1 MLISEHIGARPLGT
15 TDVGIPVLGLPVFD
29 SFVLGLSAFGQT
41 LARLPLARAV
51 LIFALAMPAGAMAFD
66 VKESP
71 PAPVEKGTL
80 FKSVGESLKA
90 GLRALSSG
98 DPGSAVE
105 PLTFAAQEGNLAAQW
120 KLGRMYKDGEGVR
133 RDDYKAYQNFSQIL
147 KLRADESPES
157 PQARMVAQAFV
168 ALGNYHL
175 AGIPNT
181 RVRRDP
187 GRAAEMFH
195 YAASY
200 YNDADAQY
208 HLGRVLA
215 DGLAGDKDLQQAARW
230 FNLASEQGHCYAQAR
245 LGQMLFNGDGVPR
258 QAARGLMLMQLA
270 VLQAEPQ
277 RDSWVVELGEKA
289 RQLATED
296 ERKLSEAYLKK
307 RGRVNR

>member
-1 MLISEHIGARPLGT
+1 MMIAETLTFEHTGAAA
-15 TDVGIPVLGLPVFD
+15 
-29 SFVLGLSAFGQT
+29 LSAVFPRLPLLRAS
-41 LARLPLARAV
+41 LARLAMV
-51 LIFALAMPAGAMAFD
+51 FALAMPVGMVQVFDVHAFD

-71 PAPVEKGTL
+71 PAPVEKGM

-105 PLTFAAQEGNLAAQW
+105 PLTFAAREGNVAAQW
-120 KLGRMYKDGEGVR
+120 KLGRMYQDGSGVH
-133 RDDYKAYQNFSQIL
+133 RDDYKAYQNFSQIVN
-147 KLRADESPES
+147 LRADESPES

-168 ALGNYHL
+168 ALGTYHL

-187 GRAAEMFH
+187 ARAAEMFH

-208 HLGRVLA
+208 QLGRMLA
-215 DGLAGDKDLQQAARW
+215 DGVVGDKDPQQAARW
-230 FNLASEQGHCYAQAR
+230 FNLAAEQGHCYALAR
-245 LGQMLFNGDGVPR
+245 LGQMLFNGEGVPR
-258 QAARGLMLMQLA
+258 QAPRGLMMMQLA
-270 VLQAEPQ
+270 EQQADPKRDLWVL
-277 RDSWVVELGEKA
+277 ELGDKA

-296 ERKLSEAYLKK
+296 ERKLSDAILKK
-307 RGRVNR
+307 RARGIR

>member
-1 MLISEHIGARPLGT
+1 MLISEHMGATPS
-15 TDVGIPVLGLPVFD
+15 DW
-29 SFVLGLSAFGQT
+29 SFGCLAVPRVT
-41 LARLPLARAV
+41 LARVALV
-51 LIFALAMPAGAMAFD
+51 LALAIPGAAMAFD
-66 VKESP
+66 VKETP
-71 PAPVEKGTL
+71 PAPVQKGTL

-105 PLTFAAQEGNLAAQW
+105 PLTFAAREGNDAAEW
-120 KLGRMYKDGEGVR
+120 KLGRMYADGDGVP
-133 RDDYKAYQNFSQIL
+133 RDPYKAYVHFSQIVNR
-147 KLRADESPES
+147 RADIGPDS
-157 PQARMVAQAFV
+157 PQARMVAQSFV
-168 ALGNYHL
+168 ALGTYHL

-187 GRAAEMFH
+187 ARATEMFH

-230 FNLASEQGHCYAQAR
+230 FNLAAEQGHCYAQAR

-258 QAARGLMLMQLA
+258 QAPRGLMLMQLA
-270 VLQAEPQ
+270 VQQADPQ
-277 RDSWVVELGEKA
+277 RDTWVVELDEKA
-289 RQLATED
+289 RLLATED
-296 ERKLSEAYLKK
+296 ERRLSEAFLKK
-307 RGRVNR
+307 RARSIR

>member
-1 MLISEHIGARPLGT
+1 MLIALMAPVGA
-15 TDVGIPVLGLPVFD
+15 
-29 SFVLGLSAFGQT
+29 
-41 LARLPLARAV
+41 AR
-51 LIFALAMPAGAMAFD
+51 AFD
-66 VKESP
+66 VKEGP

-80 FKSVGESLKA
+80 FKSVGDSLRA

-105 PLTFAAQEGNLAAQW
+105 PLTFAAREGNVAAQW
-120 KLGRMYKDGEGVR
+120 KLGSMYKDGDGVR
-133 RDDYKAYQNFSQIL
+133 RDDYKAYQNFSQIVN
-147 KLRADESPES
+147 LRADESPDS

-168 ALGNYHL
+168 ALGSYHL

-187 GRAAEMFH
+187 ARATEMFH

-215 DGLAGDKDLQQAARW
+215 DGLAGEKNLQQAARW
-230 FNLASEQGHCYAQAR
+230 FNLAAEQGHCYAQAR

-258 QAARGLMLMQLA
+258 QAPRGLMWMQLA
-270 VLQAEPQ
+270 VSQADSQ
-277 RDSWVVELGEKA
+277 RDGWVLELDEKA

-296 ERKLSEAYLKK
+296 ERRLAEAFLKK
-307 RGRVNR
+307 RARATR

>member
-1 MLISEHIGARPLGT
+1 MMLMSETVGSGTLGHAVAT
-15 TDVGIPVLGLPVFD
+15 LDQPRC
-29 SFVLGLSAFGQT
+29 GLSS
-41 LARLPLARAV
+41 ARVSLLGACLIAV
-51 LIFALAMPAGAMAFD
+51 LAVPGMALAFD
-66 VKESP
+66 VKEAPS
-71 PAPVEKGTL
+71 APVEKGTL
-80 FKSVGESLKA
+80 FKSVGESLRA

-105 PLTFAAQEGNLAAQW
+105 PLTFAAREGNVAAQW

-133 RDDYKAYQNFSQIL
+133 RDDYKAYQNFSQIVN
-147 KLRADESPES
+147 LRADESPES

-168 ALGNYHL
+168 ALGSYHL

-187 GRAAEMFH
+187 ARAAEMFH

-215 DGLAGDKDLQQAARW
+215 DGLVGDKDLQQAARW
-230 FNLASEQGHCYAQAR
+230 FNLASEQGHRYAQAR

-270 VLQAEPQ
+270 VQQAEPT
-277 RDSWVVELGEKA
+277 RDAWVLELDEKA

-296 ERKLSEAYLKK
+296 ERKLSDAYLKK
-307 RGRVNR
+307 RARTTR

>member
-1 MLISEHIGARPLGT
+1 MMIVEPMGVVP
-15 TDVGIPVLGLPVFD
+15 
-29 SFVLGLSAFGQT
+29 LSAPFLRLPPLRAS
-41 LARLPLARAV
+41 LARLAV
-51 LIFALAMPAGAMAFD
+51 VFALAMPVGMVQAFD

-71 PAPVEKGTL
+71 PAPVEKGM

-105 PLTFAAQEGNLAAQW
+105 PLTFAAREGNVAAQW
-120 KLGRMYKDGEGVR
+120 KLGRMYQDGSGVH
-133 RDDYKAYQNFSQIL
+133 RDDYKAYQNFSQIVN
-147 KLRADESPES
+147 LRADESPES

-168 ALGNYHL
+168 ALGTYHL

-187 GRAAEMFH
+187 ARAAEMFH

-208 HLGRVLA
+208 QLGRMLA
-215 DGLAGDKDLQQAARW
+215 DGTVGDKDPQQAARW
-230 FNLASEQGHCYAQAR
+230 FNLAAEQGHCYALAR

-258 QAARGLMLMQLA
+258 QAPRGLMMMQLA
-270 VLQAEPQ
+270 EQQADPKRDLWVL
-277 RDSWVVELGEKA
+277 ELGDKA

-296 ERKLSEAYLKK
+296 ERKLSEAILKK
-307 RGRVNR
+307 RARGIR

>member
-1 MLISEHIGARPLGT
+1 MLISEHHGGWSPVRP
-15 TDVGIPVLGLPVFD
+15 F
-29 SFVLGLSAFGQT
+29 AN
-41 LARLPLARAV
+41 APLARFA
-51 LIFALAMPAGAMAFD
+51 LIFTLAMPAGLLVSGILDSRALAFD
-66 VKESP
+66 VKEAP
-71 PAPVEKGTL
+71 PQPAPKGTF
-80 FKSVGESLKA
+80 FKSVGEALREGIR
-90 GLRALSSG
+90 GLTSG
-98 DPGSAVE
+98 DPGAAVE
-105 PLTFAAQEGNLAAQW
+105 PLTFAAREGNVAAQW

-133 RDDYKAYQNFSQIL
+133 RDDFKAYQNFSQIVN
-147 KLRADESPES
+147 LRADESPDS

-168 ALGNYHL
+168 ALGGYHL

-187 GRAAEMFH
+187 ARATEMFH

-215 DGLAGDKDLQQAARW
+215 DGLAGEKDLPQAARW

-270 VLQAEPQ
+270 VQKADTQ
-277 RDSWVVELGEKA
+277 RDTWVVELDEKA

-296 ERKLSEAYLKK
+296 ERRLSDAFLKK
-307 RGRVNR
+307 RARGNR